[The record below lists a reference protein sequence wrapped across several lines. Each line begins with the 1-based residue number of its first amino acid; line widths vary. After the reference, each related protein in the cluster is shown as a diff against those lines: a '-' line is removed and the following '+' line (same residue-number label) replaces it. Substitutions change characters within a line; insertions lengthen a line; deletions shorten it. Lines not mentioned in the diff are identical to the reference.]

1 MKYPPAS
8 FVLNRNWLKYR
19 LFLIVLIALFIN
31 SQALAENVLT
41 ESSRRSGHWD
51 VSLTG
56 THVHSGTINFNNEA
70 NAAIDSS
77 TAWGMTIGY
86 SFNENLNLALD
97 LSSRSANYNA
107 EIVKEDNTR
116 AIVQGSLDSST
127 TNLGLTYNFLD
138 RRLTPYVT
146 ANLGWTFTD
155 TNVPTGEPPS
165 SGCWWYPWWGYVCG
179 TFVPTETSNDWS
191 YGGIVGIRLDISNKV
206 FAKAGAGKQWIRYGD
221 AGNPDFTFYKFD
233 LGLMF

>member
-1 MKYPPAS
+1 MKQ
-8 FVLNRNWLKYR
+8 
-19 LFLIVLIALFIN
+19 
-31 SQALAENVLT
+31 SQAHPNLTNMFKYVLYLSVLYVPLFSTQAHSGNVFT
-41 ESSRRSGHWD
+41 ESSSRSGNWD

-56 THVHSGTINFNNEA
+56 TYVHSGTVNFDNDA
-70 NAAIDSS
+70 SASVDSS
-77 TAWGMTIGY
+77 SAWGMTIGY
-86 SFNENLNLALD
+86 NFNENLNLALD
-97 LSSRSANYNA
+97 LSSRSANYSA
-107 EIVKEDNTR
+107 EIIREDSTR
-116 AIVQGSLDSST
+116 AIVEGRLDTST

-138 RRLTPYVT
+138 QRLTPYVT

-191 YGGIVGIRLDISNKV
+191 YGGIVGLRLDISDKV

>member
-1 MKYPPAS
+1 MVIFDMKNKLYL
-8 FVLNRNWLKYR
+8 FVIM
-19 LFLIVLIALFIN
+19 LFLISSHVAADNL
-31 SQALAENVLT
+31 LT
-41 ESSRRSGHWD
+41 ESSSRSGNWD

-56 THVHSGTINFNNEA
+56 THIHSGTVSFDNDVSASVE
-70 NAAIDSS
+70 SG

-86 SFNENLNLALD
+86 NFNENLNLAMD
-97 LSSRSANYNA
+97 LSSRSADYSA
-107 EIVKEDNTR
+107 EIVKEDDTR
-116 AIVQGSLDSST
+116 ATVQGRLDTST
-127 TNLGLTYNFLD
+127 TNLGITYNFLD
-138 RRLTPYVT
+138 QRLTPYVT

-179 TFVPTETSNDWS
+179 TFVPTEASNDWS
-191 YGGIVGIRLDISNKV
+191 YGGIVGLRFDVSNKV

-221 AGNPDFTFYKFD
+221 AGNPDFAFYKFD